1 LEIVIQFRFR
11 DRLQLRGNGAPAKR
25 IDIDPYQSSVE
36 PNVAIRRILL
46 KNSLTASRLIFV
58 DKLKKEGLGPAAI
71 AKRLRIS
78 RASVYRA
85 MAA

>member
-1 LEIVIQFRFR
+1 
-11 DRLQLRGNGAPAKR
+11 
-25 IDIDPYQSSVE
+25 
-36 PNVAIRRILL
+36 
-46 KNSLTASRLIFV
+46 LIFV